1 MMATENSN
9 YATPVESVGAAD
21 DALNVTA
28 VENSAAEVETSSQND
43 V

>member
-9 YATPVESVGAAD
+9 YATPVESVGVAD

-28 VENSAAEVETSSQND
+28 QENSAPEVELAPEMM
-43 V
+43 